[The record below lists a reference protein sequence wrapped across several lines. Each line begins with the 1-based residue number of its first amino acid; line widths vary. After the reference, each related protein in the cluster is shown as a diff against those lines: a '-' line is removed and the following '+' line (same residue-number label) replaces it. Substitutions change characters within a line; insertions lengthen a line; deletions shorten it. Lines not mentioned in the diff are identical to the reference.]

1 MLKTRGYKLKLPLRL
16 PEPTRL
22 VGGLISIGLAAW
34 AIAVSLQHSS
44 AATTITNIN
53 VCIARSAHDAQTF
66 TISRIMR
73 SAAVLGSPRLTS
85 ALAIITGMAMRLWT
99 KSWRP
104 FWILAFLYAG
114 SLILELTLKLA
125 IVRGQSLSGMVAARH
140 SSFPSGHSL
149 RATTIYG
156 ALAEFC
162 GGYVGTGVVN
172 FG

>member
-1 MLKTRGYKLKLPLRL
+1 
-16 PEPTRL
+16 
-22 VGGLISIGLAAW
+22 
-34 AIAVSLQHSS
+34 
-44 AATTITNIN
+44 
-53 VCIARSAHDAQTF
+53 QTF
-66 TISRIMR
+66 TVSRIMR

-149 RATTIYG
+149 RATTIYCAVAKYCGELRRDWHRQLWIIAILLSVVTGISVVYLGWHWSTDVIGGWALG
-156 ALAEFC
+156 AALLIIA
-162 GGYVGTGVVN
+162 TR
-172 FG
+172 